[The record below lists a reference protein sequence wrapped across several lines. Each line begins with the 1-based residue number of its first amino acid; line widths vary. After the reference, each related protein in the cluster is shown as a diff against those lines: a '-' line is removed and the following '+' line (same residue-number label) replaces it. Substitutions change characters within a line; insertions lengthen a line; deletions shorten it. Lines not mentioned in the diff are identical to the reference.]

1 MRINYFSDIHLE
13 FGNLEAPDNDADLII
28 AAGDIGICE
37 QGVAWLKS
45 FDKPVIYVA
54 GNHEFYSHEYREAL
68 LLIREQCQGSNVQFL
83 ENRRFIFGQV
93 RFLGCTLWADLY
105 AEGQEKTDSLSE
117 TLNDFK
123 KIRFDGKALD
133 AAEFTNLYRCSKEW
147 LENELA
153 QPFSGKTVVVTHH
166 APSEWS
172 WNETPSSVK
181 KLAYCNDLK
190 TLMHQYEIAAWFH
203 GHTHCLVD
211 YRIAGTR
218 ILCNPRGYT
227 GLKTVPGFDLNKTV
241 DI

>member
-1 MRINYFSDIHLE
+1 VRINYFSDIHLE
-13 FGNLEAPDNDADLII
+13 FGDLAAPDNGADLII

-37 QGVAWLKS
+37 QGVAWLKNLG
-45 FDKPVIYVA
+45 KPVIYVA
-54 GNHEFYSHEYREAL
+54 GNHEFYTHEYREAL

-83 ENRRFIFGQV
+83 ENRSFIFQQV
-93 RFLGCTLWADLY
+93 RFLGCTLWSDLY
-105 AEGQEKTDSLSE
+105 AEGEEKTESLKES
-117 TLNDFK
+117 LNDFK
-123 KIRFDGKALD
+123 KIRFGGKRLD
-133 AAEFTNLYRCSKEW
+133 AETFTRLHQQSRAW

-153 QPFSGKTVVVTHH
+153 QPFAGKTVVVTHH

-172 WNETPSSVK
+172 WNEAPNAVK

-190 TLMHQYEIAAWFH
+190 SLMHQHEIAAWFH
-203 GHTHCLVD
+203 GHTHSQVD

-227 GLKTVPGFDLNKTV
+227 GYKAADGFDLNKTV

>member
-1 MRINYFSDIHLE
+1 VRINYFSDIHLE
-13 FGNLEAPDNDADLII
+13 FGNLPIPANDADLII

-37 QGVAWLKS
+37 QGVNWLKAI
-45 FDKPVIYVA
+45 DKPVLYVA
-54 GNHEFYSHEYREAL
+54 GNHEFYAHEYREAL
-68 LLIREQCQGSNVQFL
+68 LLIRERCQGSNVQFL
-83 ENRRFIFGQV
+83 ENRSVIFQKV
-93 RFLGCTLWADLY
+93 RFLGCTLWTDLY
-105 AEGQEKTDSLSE
+105 VEGREKTESLKE

-123 KIRFDGKALD
+123 KIRFNGKALD
-133 AAEFTNLYRCSKEW
+133 TDAFTALHQNSKAW

-153 QPFSGKTVVVTHH
+153 QPFPGKTVVITHH

-172 WNETPSSVK
+172 WNEAPNAVK

-190 TLMHQYEIAAWFH
+190 ALMHQYEIAAWFH
-203 GHTHCLVD
+203 GHTHSQVD

-227 GLKTVPGFDLNKTV
+227 GYKAAEEFDLNKTV

>member
-28 AAGDIGICE
+28 AAGDIGICD
-37 QGVAWLKS
+37 QGVAWLKT

-54 GNHEFYSHEYREAL
+54 GNHEFYKNEYREAL
-68 LLIREQCQGSNVQFL
+68 LLIREQCEGSNVQFL
-83 ENRRFIFGQV
+83 ENRRFIFQQV
-93 RFLGCTLWADLY
+93 RFLGCTLWTDLY
-105 AEGQEKTDSLSE
+105 AEGREKTDSLRES
-117 TLNDFK
+117 LNDFK
-123 KIRFDGKALD
+123 RIRFDGKALD
-133 AAEFTNLYRCSKEW
+133 ADVFTTFHQHSKAW

-153 QPFSGKTVVVTHH
+153 QPFAGKTVVITHH

-172 WNETPSSVK
+172 WNEAPNAAK

-190 TLMHQYEIAAWFH
+190 ALMHQYEIAAWIH
-203 GHTHCLVD
+203 GHTHYQAD

-227 GLKTVPGFDLNKTV
+227 GLKTVEGFDLNKTV

>member
-1 MRINYFSDIHLE
+1 VRINYFSDIHLE
-13 FGNLEAPDNDADLII
+13 FGKLEAPDNDADLII
-28 AAGDIGICE
+28 AAGDIGICD

-45 FDKPVIYVA
+45 LGKPVIYVA
-54 GNHEFYSHEYREAL
+54 GNHEFYTHEYREAL
-68 LLIREQCQGSNVQFL
+68 LLIREQCQGSHVQFL

-105 AEGQEKTDSLSE
+105 TEGQEKTDSLSE
-117 TLNDFK
+117 SLNDFK
-123 KIRFDGKALD
+123 RIRFDGKALNAD
-133 AAEFTNLYRCSKEW
+133 QYTEFYRRSKAW
-147 LENELA
+147 LESELA

-172 WNETPSSVK
+172 WNEAPSAVK

-190 TLMHQYEIAAWFH
+190 ALMHQHEIAAWFH

-227 GLKTVPGFDLNKTV
+227 GLRTVPGFDLNKTV